1 MVDYNLICFY
11 SNYSK
16 QSKRLKNLINNKLII
31 DFISIDHP
39 DVRKYIENDKKLNIN
54 TVPCILIM
62 KDNGIIE
69 KFEGEKSFELC
80 KILIK
85 EKEKLED
92 KKKPKKI
99 SFNYD
104 KKIQSRI
111 QPQQIK
117 SQQMPPQQ
125 VQQPIQSR
133 MPPQQDQQPIQSRMP
148 PQQIQQPIQS
158 IMPQQQ
164 DQQPIQSRMPPQ
176 QIQQPIQSRMPP
188 QQIQQPIQSIMPPQ
202 QIQQPIQS
210 QHKSSQMLNN
220 EQTHK
225 SQILQQD
232 RNESFIHMQ
241 QSIKN
246 QLNNQQPKT
255 VNHPNNLNDLQKL
268 TANDI
273 EKQRQNLV
281 FDKDPNLNE
290 NMNLKV
296 HQMKMKNSIN
306 KPEVKKNPIKSNN
319 NIMQKAKLL
328 QRQSKENLF

>member
-1 MVDYNLICFY
+1 M
-11 SNYSK
+11 
-16 QSKRLKNLINNKLII
+16 II

-125 VQQPIQSR
+125 IKSQQMPPQQVQQPIQSRMPPQQVQQPIQSR
-133 MPPQQDQQPIQSRMP
+133 MPPQQDQQPIQLRMPPQQIQQPIQSRMQPQQIQQPIQSRMP

-164 DQQPIQSRMPPQ
+164 DQQPTKKRQR
-176 QIQQPIQSRMPP
+176 
-188 QQIQQPIQSIMPPQ
+188 
-202 QIQQPIQS
+202 
-210 QHKSSQMLNN
+210 NN
-220 EQTHK
+220 KETAK
-225 SQILQQD
+225 PG
-232 RNESFIHMQ
+232 NE
-241 QSIKN
+241 
-246 QLNNQQPKT
+246 KT
-255 VNHPNNLNDLQKL
+255 VTNNRETTKQKTKIGRENQNTCGNKVL
-268 TANDI
+268 LRYGF
-273 EKQRQNLV
+273 EKIVSAMRTMNSSV
-281 FDKDPNLNE
+281 FHIFLDTNE
-290 NMNLKV
+290 RL
-296 HQMKMKNSIN
+296 
-306 KPEVKKNPIKSNN
+306 PPIKWFLTKGTFFISFFFGRRK
-319 NIMQKAKLL
+319 ITKKTPQKRIL
-328 QRQSKENLF
+328 RHSSKTFDEKD

>member
-31 DFISIDHP
+31 DFISVDHP

-104 KKIQSRI
+104 KKIQS
-111 QPQQIK
+111 K
-117 SQQMPPQQ
+117 MPPQQ
-125 VQQPIQSR
+125 APQPIQSKMPPQQAQQPIQSKMPPQQAQQPIQSR
-133 MPPQQDQQPIQSRMP
+133 MPPQQAQQPIQSRMP
-148 PQQIQQPIQS
+148 PQQAPQPIQS
-158 IMPQQQ
+158 PHI
-164 DQQPIQSRMPPQ
+164 
-176 QIQQPIQSRMPP
+176 
-188 QQIQQPIQSIMPPQ
+188 
-202 QIQQPIQS
+202 
-210 QHKSSQMLNN
+210 SSQMLNN

-232 RNESFIHMQ
+232 RSESFTHMQ

-246 QLNNQQPKT
+246 QLNNQQPKI
-255 VNHPNNLNDLQKL
+255 VNHPNNLNNLQKL
-268 TANDI
+268 TASDI
-273 EKQRQNLV
+273 EKQRQTLV

-290 NMNLKV
+290 NINLKV
-296 HQMKMKNSIN
+296 QQMKMKNSLN
-306 KPEVKKNPIKSNN
+306 KSEVQKTPIKSNN